1 MCLVKKPKVAVAATE
16 KEAAILRNPY
26 LDGLD
31 PILRAR
37 TGGVKALTI
46 RRDQTPSPNPLFPAP
61 APFIPPVNQP
71 VSGGGGSGG
80 VKSSLPGQG
89 NLSDQDY
96 ERAVRASH
104 MPGMIGIY
112 GRATLSK
119 AQQ

>member
-1 MCLVKKPKVAVAATE
+1 VKKPKVAVAATE

-46 RRDQTPSPNPLFPAP
+46 RRDQTPSPNPLIAPP

-71 VSGGGGSGG
+71 VSGGGGGG
-80 VKSSLPGQG
+80 KPIGQG

-119 AQQ
+119 AQK